1 MPKPDLA
8 KKKEAD
14 NKSLPQLL
22 ELDIESKEEAVGL
35 IETLDRL
42 QRQVGKAPDEKK
54 GKEGSGLLAQI
65 AEVKAKLSTIKLLEG
80 LDGLRHNNLVFT
92 DCAVPG
98 RKSVDVQTLRVELA
112 QEGVVIPKELWEMC
126 IERATKEGEGYYRRM
141 LIDLDKTRGDC
152 E

>member
-65 AEVKAKLSTIKLLEG
+65 AEVKSKLSTIKLLEG
-80 LDGLRHNNLVFT
+80 LRVWTSLRQS
-92 DCAVPG
+92 G
-98 RKSVDVQTLRVELA
+98 Q
-112 QEGVVIPKELWEMC
+112 GVHYLPSP
-126 IERATKEGEGYYRRM
+126 
-141 LIDLDKTRGDC
+141 
-152 E
+152 